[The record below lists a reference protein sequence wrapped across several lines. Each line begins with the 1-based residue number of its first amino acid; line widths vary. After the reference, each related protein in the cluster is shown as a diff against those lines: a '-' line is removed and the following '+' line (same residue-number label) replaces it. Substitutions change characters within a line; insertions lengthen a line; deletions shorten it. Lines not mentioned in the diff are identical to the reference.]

1 MTVISG
7 TLIGPYGEAL
17 PGVTIEMVAVR
28 TTATVLEQASSR
40 FVTDTNGRY
49 SLKVEPGR
57 YNVMVSA
64 SGQPA
69 ARVGSILVELTSST
83 GTLNDF
89 LTKPG
94 EEDLT
99 PEIVKTVDQMRAAA
113 ANSAAAAKV
122 SENNAT
128 AAMTNALS
136 KISTV
141 DQSVAS
147 KVLFNRPL
155 RLSAGTDGS
164 NFLPPSQGSWITWNR
179 IPGTGT
185 SDFVNHKGTAGGG
198 FRFWN
203 TDGTAAGALAAFN
216 GDASFVQYA
225 PVGATALT
233 HRFLDNTSAEKG
245 AIISNPTDGS
255 MKIRWNGTS
264 YSMDCRTDG
273 FVAHQRGAT
282 MIASL
287 STPEDVATI
296 SSSVGNMPISFRGA
310 DVASFNAP
318 NNYSI
323 GTWYGFS
330 VVPTIG
336 TGLAAGVEQGK
347 PVFFV
352 NARTGTAHALKNI
365 YVGTTAVV
373 KIGDYGLGGTTPVTY
388 SDMTNTGQNMFYNT
402 PANTAGAASNVASA
416 GIIGGYDGGSRW
428 QLGWEQGALKV
439 ALSTRVRVSAGTWSP
454 WYAMWHAGN
463 TTVDA
468 NGFLKKASP
477 IVKLFGDGSCELN
490 AESQGVTI
498 KRLSEGVY
506 RVSGVLGFNADG
518 AWGGAGNGIE
528 IPVDDNKRPLV
539 WVESKVL
546 PDGDIEIRTYHR
558 TYDTG
563 PYSARNIEAMD
574 SGEVDKKNQPIF
586 VEMPDGTPVDIPEGR
601 FIDLRVE
608 MPAVDEPEPDLE
620 PELEPELETEPEAVA
635 STEPTVPELTPELVA
650 DPEPSPAVV
659 EGVEQDRPVSDRKP
673 IF

>member
-7 TLIGPYGEAL
+7 TLIGPYGEVL

-122 SENNAT
+122 SENNA
-128 AAMTNALS
+128 AASANDTVKKSTTTIQALLGPVSITDALSINAKSENGNSNLFFVDSNKAETNAIYS
-136 KISTV
+136 SNTGQMSIRVGKGSYTHQFHPDGFIEPS
-141 DQSVAS
+141 SGI
-147 KVLFNRPL
+147 
-155 RLSAGTDGS
+155 RLSTRAFSYTDIQGSTGSVNFGS
-164 NFLPPSQGSWITWNR
+164 NGYFLRGKDIASFDDLNNVNICSWNGI
-179 IPGTGT
+179 G
-185 SDFVNHKGTAGGG
+185 FVPTTTAGLEA
-198 FRFWN
+198 N
-203 TDGTAAGALAAFN
+203 VT
-216 GDASFVQYA
+216 
-225 PVGATALT
+225 
-233 HRFLDNTSAEKG
+233 
-245 AIISNPTDGS
+245 
-255 MKIRWNGTS
+255 
-264 YSMDCRTDG
+264 
-273 FVAHQRGAT
+273 
-282 MIASL
+282 
-287 STPEDVATI
+287 
-296 SSSVGNMPISFRGA
+296 
-310 DVASFNAP
+310 
-318 NNYSI
+318 
-323 GTWYGFS
+323 
-330 VVPTIG
+330 
-336 TGLAAGVEQGK
+336 QGK
-347 PVFFV
+347 PSVII
-352 NARTGTAHALKNI
+352 NARTGRVSSKNGFYTDGI
-365 YVGTTAVV
+365 INIKTGDFGIGTVNSSGVMDFT
-373 KIGDYGLGGTTPVTY
+373 KPSTPAGFY
-388 SDMTNTGQNMFYNT
+388 RGIEGQN
-402 PANTAGAASNVASA
+402 GAPS
-416 GIIGGYDGGSRW
+416 GGSSMAGVSVSVSGAYTGHIYTSHGATPSAIR
-428 QLGWEQGALKV
+428 LNVGW
-439 ALSTRVRVSAGTWSP
+439 VRSNGSSDWVSV
-454 WYAMWHAGN
+454 WHSGN

-468 NGFLKKASP
+468 NGFIKKASP
-477 IVKLFGDGSCELN
+477 IVKLFANGSSELN
-490 AESQGVTI
+490 DESQGVTTE
-498 KRLSEGVY
+498 RVSPGVY
-506 RVSGVLGFNADG
+506 RVSGVLGFNSDG

-586 VEMPDGTPVDIPEGR
+586 VEMPDGTPIDIPEGR

-608 MPAVDEPEPDLE
+608 MPAVDKPEPDLE
-620 PELEPELETEPEAVA
+620 PELEPELETEPAA
-635 STEPTVPELTPELVA
+635 PTEPTVAELTPVPVA
-650 DPEPSPAVV
+650 DPEPSPVVV
-659 EGVEQDRPVSDRKP
+659 EGIEQVRPISDRKP

>member
-1 MTVISG
+1 MAIISDV
-7 TLIGPYGEAL
+7 LRGPYGDIQPDVVITMRAK
-17 PGVTIEMVAVR
+17 GTSAK
-28 TTATVLEQASSR
+28 VLAANSSSV
-40 FVTDTNGRY
+40 VTDAAGKY
-49 SLKVEPGR
+49 SMTVFPGEYTVNVSTLGDVGDIKVFTDS
-57 YNVMVSA
+57 VD
-64 SGQPA
+64 
-69 ARVGSILVELTSST
+69 

-89 LTKPG
+89 LNAPSKP
-94 EEDLT
+94 EDLT
-99 PEIVKTVDQMRAAA
+99 PEVVKTVDTMRAAA
-113 ANSAAAAKV
+113 ANSATAAKA
-122 SENNAT
+122 SENNAA
-128 AAMTNALS
+128 AAMTNAVS
-136 KISTV
+136 KVSTA

-155 RLSAGTDGS
+155 RLSSGTDGS
-164 NFLPPSQGSWITWNR
+164 NFLPPNQGSWITWNR

-203 TDGTAAGALAAFN
+203 TDGTTAGALAAFN
-216 GDASFVQYA
+216 GGDASFVQYA

-233 HRFLDNTSAEKG
+233 HRFLDNASVEKG

-255 MKIRWNGTS
+255 MRIRWNGTS

-373 KIGDYGLGGTTPVTY
+373 KSGDYGLGGTTPVTY

-439 ALSTRVRVSAGTWSP
+439 ALATRVRVSAGTWSP

-498 KRLSEGVY
+498 ERLSEGVY

-528 IPVDDNKRPLV
+528 IPVDDNKRPLI

-574 SGEVDKKNQPIF
+574 SGEVDKKKRPIF
-586 VEMPDGTPVDIPEGR
+586 VEMPDGTPIDIPEGR

-608 MPAVDEPEPDLE
+608 MPASDEPEPEFE
-620 PELEPELETEPEAVA
+620 PEPESQVEQEVEPENGEALA
-635 STEPTVPELTPELVA
+635 PGAGEGNQG
-650 DPEPSPAVV
+650 PSQEAK
-659 EGVEQDRPVSDRKP
+659 E
-673 IF
+673 

>member
-1 MTVISG
+1 MTIISDV
-7 TLIGPYGEAL
+7 LRGPYGDIQ
-17 PGVTIEMVAVR
+17 PGVVIAMRAKGTSAK
-28 TTATVLEQASSR
+28 VLAANSSSV
-40 FVTDTNGRY
+40 VTDAAGKY
-49 SLKVEPGR
+49 SMTVFPGEYTVNVSTLGDVGDIKVFTDS
-57 YNVMVSA
+57 VD
-64 SGQPA
+64 
-69 ARVGSILVELTSST
+69 

-89 LTKPG
+89 LIAPSKP
-94 EEDLT
+94 EDLT
-99 PEIVKTVDQMRAAA
+99 PEVVKTVDQMRAAA

-122 SENNAT
+122 SENNTT

-136 KISTV
+136 KISKD

-164 NFLPPSQGSWITWNR
+164 NFLPPSQGAWITWNR

-203 TDGTAAGALAAFN
+203 TDGTKAGALAAFN

-264 YSMDCRTDG
+264 YSLDCRTDG
-273 FVAHQRGAT
+273 FVAHPKGSVISTSLVTAAAVVEAVTAT
-282 MIASL
+282 GGINNA
-287 STPEDVATI
+287 PF
-296 SSSVGNMPISFRGA
+296 NFRGSDSA
-310 DVASFNAP
+310 QFANPS
-318 NNYSI
+318 NYSI

-330 VVPTIG
+330 VVPTSD
-336 TGLAAGVEQGK
+336 AATLGSGVTRGQ

-352 NARTGTAHALKNI
+352 NARTGTAHVLNNMYIGSAPVIK
-365 YVGTTAVV
+365 V
-373 KIGDYGLGGTTPVTY
+373 GDYGVGGTTPVTY
-388 SDMTNTGQNMFYNT
+388 SDLKNTGQNMFYNT
-402 PANTAGAASNVASA
+402 PANTSGAASNVASA

-439 ALSTRVRVSAGTWSP
+439 ALATRVRVSAGTWSP

-490 AESQGVTI
+490 SESQGVTI
-498 KRLSEGVY
+498 ERLSEGVY
-506 RVSGVLGFNADG
+506 HVSGVLGFNADG

-528 IPVDDNKRPLV
+528 IPVDDNKRPLI

-574 SGEVDKKNQPIF
+574 SGEVDKKKRPIF
-586 VEMPDGTPVDIPEGR
+586 VEMPDGTPIDIPEGR

-608 MPAVDEPEPDLE
+608 MPVSDEVAPEIETEESQLTTESDQDVDELGN
-620 PELEPELETEPEAVA
+620 
-635 STEPTVPELTPELVA
+635 
-650 DPEPSPAVV
+650 VV
-659 EGVEQDRPVSDRKP
+659 EPATDETSTS
-673 IF
+673 

>member
-1 MTVISG
+1 MTIISDV
-7 TLIGPYGEAL
+7 LRGPYGDIQ
-17 PGVTIEMVAVR
+17 PGVVIAMRAKGTSAK
-28 TTATVLEQASSR
+28 VLAANSSSV
-40 FVTDTNGRY
+40 VTDAAGKY
-49 SLKVEPGR
+49 SMTVFPGEYTVNVSTLGDVGDIKVFTDS
-57 YNVMVSA
+57 VD
-64 SGQPA
+64 
-69 ARVGSILVELTSST
+69 

-89 LTKPG
+89 LIAPSKP
-94 EEDLT
+94 EDLT
-99 PEIVKTVDQMRAAA
+99 PEVVKTVDQMRAAA

-122 SENNAT
+122 SENNTT

-136 KISTV
+136 KISKD

-164 NFLPPSQGSWITWNR
+164 NFLPPSQGAWITWNR

-203 TDGTAAGALAAFN
+203 TDGTTAGALAAFN

-264 YSMDCRTDG
+264 YSLDCRTDG
-273 FVAHQRGAT
+273 FVAHPKGSVISTSLAT
-282 MIASL
+282 AAAVVEAV
-287 STPEDVATI
+287 TATGGI
-296 SSSVGNMPISFRGA
+296 NNAPFNFRGSDSA
-310 DVASFNAP
+310 QFANPS
-318 NNYSI
+318 NYSI

-330 VVPTIG
+330 VVPTSDAPTLG
-336 TGLAAGVEQGK
+336 SGVTRGQ
-347 PVFFV
+347 PVFYV
-352 NARTGTAHALKNI
+352 NARAGTAHVLNNM
-365 YVGTTAVV
+365 YVGGSPVV
-373 KIGDYGLGGTTPVTY
+373 RAGQFGVGGYNSMPVT
-388 SDMTNTGQNMFYNT
+388 SLDTVSENAFISVPQNTTGSPT
-402 PANTAGAASNVASA
+402 TGSWA
-416 GIIGGYDGGSRW
+416 GIQSGLNSVNRWEMVFAQELSALDIRARTRNYSGSW
-428 QLGWEQGALKV
+428 TAYSSLWH
-439 ALSTRVRVSAGTWSP
+439 ST
-454 WYAMWHAGN
+454 N

-468 NGFLKKASP
+468 NGFLKRASP
-477 IVKLFGDGSCELN
+477 IVKLFGTGESELN
-490 AESQGVTI
+490 VESQGVTTE
-498 KRLSEGVY
+498 RLSEGVY
-506 RVSGVLGFNADG
+506 RVSGVFGFNGDG
-518 AWGGAGNGIE
+518 AWGGPGNGIE

-574 SGEVDKKNQPIF
+574 SGEVDKKKRPIF
-586 VEMPDGTPVDIPEGR
+586 VEMPDGTPIDIPEGR

-608 MPAVDEPEPDLE
+608 MPVSDEVASEIETEESQLTTESDQDVDELGN
-620 PELEPELETEPEAVA
+620 
-635 STEPTVPELTPELVA
+635 
-650 DPEPSPAVV
+650 VV
-659 EGVEQDRPVSDRKP
+659 EPATDETSTP
-673 IF
+673 